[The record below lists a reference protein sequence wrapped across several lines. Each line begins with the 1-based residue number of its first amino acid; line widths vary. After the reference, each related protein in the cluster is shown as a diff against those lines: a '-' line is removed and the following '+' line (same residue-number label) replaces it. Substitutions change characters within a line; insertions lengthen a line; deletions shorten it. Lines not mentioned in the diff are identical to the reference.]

1 MDLRESTYDEEGN
14 LLDEKPID
22 ANEVE
27 RRKKITTV
35 RNIGEDLIQRAKS
48 SNEGLDFLVSNVRN
62 VEASFDQ
69 IMPTTVQGTQEEY
82 EGFIGCKIP
91 GQIQIHSPTDVHSR
105 GRSKRIK
112 RAKELP
118 KPRKGKNDK
127 KEQSTTDHA

>member
-1 MDLRESTYDEEGN
+1 LDLREVTYDEEGN

-35 RNIGEDLIQRAKS
+35 RNIVEDLIQRAKS

-62 VEASFDQ
+62 VDASFDQ
-69 IMPTTVQGTQEEY
+69 IMPSTVQDTQQEY

-91 GQIQIHSPTDVHSR
+91 DQIQIHPPTDVHSR

-112 RAKELP
+112 RTKELP
-118 KPRKGKNDK
+118 KARKRKNA
-127 KEQSTTDHA
+127 KEE

>member
-1 MDLRESTYDEEGN
+1 LDLREVTYDEEGN

-35 RNIGEDLIQRAKS
+35 RNIVEDLIQRAKS

-62 VEASFDQ
+62 VDASFDQ
-69 IMPTTVQGTQEEY
+69 IMPSTVQDTQQEY
-82 EGFIGCKIP
+82 EAFIGCKIP
-91 GQIQIHSPTDVHSR
+91 DQIQIHPPTDVHSR

-112 RAKELP
+112 RTKELP
-118 KPRKGKNDK
+118 KARKRKNA
-127 KEQSTTDHA
+127 KEE

>member
-1 MDLRESTYDEEGN
+1 LNLREIIYDEEGN

-35 RNIGEDLIQRAKS
+35 RNIVEDLIQRAKS

-62 VEASFDQ
+62 VDASFDQ
-69 IMPTTVQGTQEEY
+69 IMPSTVQDTQQEY

-91 GQIQIHSPTDVHSR
+91 DQIQIHPPTDVHSR

-112 RAKELP
+112 RTKELP
-118 KPRKGKNDK
+118 KARKRKNA
-127 KEQSTTDHA
+127 KEE